1 MECPKRIE
9 STRGTQ
15 FISKFWERLH
25 KTLDTHLN
33 FSSPYHPQ
41 TDGQTERVNQ
51 ILENILRDSALL
63 YGRRWDKSLSYAKF
77 SYNNSYLE
85 SLKMILFE
93 MLYGCRCRTPLF
105 WNETGEQKVFKLDI
119 LQEDRK

>member
-1 MECPKRIE
+1 
-9 STRGTQ
+9 
-15 FISKFWERLH
+15 
-25 KTLDTHLN
+25 LN